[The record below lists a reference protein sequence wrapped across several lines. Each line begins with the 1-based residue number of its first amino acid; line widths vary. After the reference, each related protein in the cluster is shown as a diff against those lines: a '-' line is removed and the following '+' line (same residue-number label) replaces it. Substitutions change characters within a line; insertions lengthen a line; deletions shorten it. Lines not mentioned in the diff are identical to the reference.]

1 MENKQFSNGPP
12 PVPSQATSSMD
23 NSQRSLKV
31 SDLSASGSVSRN
43 ERSLLGADFKPS
55 IFSVI
60 CGRGKDSYDHVGNHH
75 FRELAS
81 MFVAR
86 YARAGTKA
94 DKSEIV
100 SEMVGMIHQAEGTF
114 CKFESGAWYKVDDCY
129 AREKAGALLRDMVHT
144 QQRAPAVKAK
154 KAKKTKAKPARPKI
168 PKQIKTQT
176 QSQHNDHGL
185 VALTAAGH
193 NSEDF
198 TLVQAKYEHRLV
210 DHFTSAAAH
219 DHSSDDSV
227 PTHEMNS
234 KKQLVE
240 DSTTA
245 GCRSYSDD
253 STMSTWSWCGEDPLL
268 GFEENSLED
277 DEDYFD
283 MLVFEEDDSLEDKDD
298 YYNIFAMDSTILA
311 PPVVCVGPEAAVLE
325 AACYIVGIPP
335 FSLFDTP
342 ASPVAARGKIG
353 GGVLPSSLFG
363 NVAV

>member
-1 MENKQFSNGPP
+1 
-12 PVPSQATSSMD
+12 MD

-55 IFSVI
+55 VFSVI

-86 YARAGTKA
+86 YARAGSKA

-114 CKFESGAWYKVDDCY
+114 CKFENGAWYKVDDCY

-144 QQRAPAVKAK
+144 QQRAPPAKAK
-154 KAKKTKAKPARPKI
+154 KAKKTKAKPTSPKI
-168 PKQIKTQT
+168 PKQIKTKT
-176 QSQHNDHGL
+176 QSQQSDHNL
-185 VALTAAGH
+185 VALTTAGH
-193 NSEDF
+193 NSDDF
-198 TLVQAKYEHRLV
+198 TLVKAKYEHQSV
-210 DHFTSAAAH
+210 DHLTTAAGH
-219 DHSSDDSV
+219 HSSDDSV
-227 PTHEMNS
+227 PTHEMTS
-234 KKQLVE
+234 EKHLVE
-240 DSTTA
+240 GSTTA
-245 GCRSYSDD
+245 GRKGYSDD

-277 DEDYFD
+277 EEDYFD
-283 MLVFEEDDSLEDKDD
+283 MLVFEGDDSLEDEDD
-298 YYNIFAMDSTILA
+298 YYNIFTMDSTILA
-311 PPVVCVGPEAAVLE
+311 PPAVSVGPEAAVE

-335 FSLFDTP
+335 FSLFGNPT
-342 ASPVAARGKIG
+342 SPVLAAARGKIG
-353 GGVLPSSLFG
+353 GSVLPSSLFG